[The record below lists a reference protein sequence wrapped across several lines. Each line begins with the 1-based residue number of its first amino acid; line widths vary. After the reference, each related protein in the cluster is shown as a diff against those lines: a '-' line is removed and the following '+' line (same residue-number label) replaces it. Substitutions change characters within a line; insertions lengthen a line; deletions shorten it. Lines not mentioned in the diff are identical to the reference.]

1 MDDIPFK
8 SNISNDEE
16 QALIEM
22 THNKN
27 IVIKPT
33 NKGNGIAIMN
43 TRDYVDKIF
52 QHLSDTSLYKKV
64 DQDYTPY
71 VYNEIDSYLAYLK
84 YSRKIDH
91 SILKHLLPPSPSR
104 TPVLYCLPKTLK
116 PGIPFRPIISACD
129 SPSYNLSDYLTH
141 VLTPINKSIPSY
153 LGSTK
158 QCLNIKTSYLKKL
171 HTPGLYTNFSTS
183 FSKKTTFPLS
193 TTFTCK

>member
-91 SILKHLLPPSPSR
+91 SILKHLLPPSPKSNSS
-104 TPVLYCLPKTLK
+104 PLLPT
-116 PGIPFRPIISACD
+116 
-129 SPSYNLSDYLTH
+129 
-141 VLTPINKSIPSY
+141 
-153 LGSTK
+153 
-158 QCLNIKTSYLKKL
+158 
-171 HTPGLYTNFSTS
+171 
-183 FSKKTTFPLS
+183 
-193 TTFTCK
+193 